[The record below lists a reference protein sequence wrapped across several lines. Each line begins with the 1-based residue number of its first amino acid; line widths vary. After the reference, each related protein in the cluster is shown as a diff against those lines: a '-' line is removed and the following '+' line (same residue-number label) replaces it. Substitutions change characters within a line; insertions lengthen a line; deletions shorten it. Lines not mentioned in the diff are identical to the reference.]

1 MAARWEIGSRNDV
14 TKGIMS
20 LGIMKKLLLA
30 ILATTAL
37 AACSDH
43 TIDATPNVAIGFG
56 NVATRAELS
65 DLENNGFGVWAFM
78 DNASVQNLLIMDNQK
93 VTFDTS
99 VNDWV
104 YSPVRYWVD
113 ESLFHFVATY
123 PYDANSEYYTLDAE
137 NKAVKLTVTETP
149 SQVDYLM
156 ATNETDTNNAGYN
169 TTVNLQFK
177 HLLTSVGLQIWRD
190 DVKHNADQMRVKSV
204 TLSNISKGGTY
215 TSETNLWSTNSDKV
229 TVEKVY
235 DEFSDTDNI
244 GAAQV
249 NVDGSLNTGGIP
261 ADPFGD
267 MLFIPQTLSASNSVS
282 LKIVYELKRQNAA
295 SWEEAEL
302 ETILP
307 DITWQPNRRY
317 TYNVVLSSVTDITI
331 YYIQTKVDPWGTPQ
345 VGGTVIIK

>member
-1 MAARWEIGSRNDV
+1 
-14 TKGIMS
+14 
-20 LGIMKKLLLA
+20 MKKLLLA
-30 ILATTAL
+30 IFATTAL

-56 NVATRAELS
+56 NVATRAELN
-65 DLENNGFGVWAFM
+65 DLKNNGFGVWAYM
-78 DNASVQNLLIMDNQK
+78 NNASVQNLLIMDNQK
-93 VTFDTS
+93 VTFDTN

-123 PYDANSEYYTLDAE
+123 PYDANGEYYTLDAE
-137 NKAVKLTVTETP
+137 NKAVKLTVTDTP

-156 ATNETDTNNAGYN
+156 ATNETDTNIAGYN

-177 HLLTSVGLQIWRD
+177 HLLTSVGLKIWRD
-190 DVKHNADQMRVKSV
+190 VGKHQNDQMRIKSV
-204 TLSNISKGGTY
+204 ALSNIYKGGTY
-215 TSETNLWSTNSDKV
+215 SSGISVWSTTNDKF
-229 TVEKVY
+229 TAEKVY
-235 DEFSDTDNI
+235 DVFSDTDNI

-249 NVDGSLNTGGIP
+249 NSDGSLETGGGGDP
-261 ADPFGD
+261 ANPFGD
-267 MLFIPQTLSASNSVS
+267 MLLIPQTLDASNSVS

-307 DITWQPNRRY
+307 DITWDPNRRY
-317 TYNVVLSSVTDITI
+317 TYNIVLSSVTDITI

>member
-1 MAARWEIGSRNDV
+1 
-14 TKGIMS
+14 
-20 LGIMKKLLLA
+20 MKKLLLA

-78 DNASVQNLLIMDNQK
+78 DNASVQNMLIMDNQK

-123 PYDANSEYYTLDAE
+123 PYDENGIYTLDAE

-156 ATNETDTNNAGYN
+156 ATNETDTNIAGYN

-190 DVKHNADQMRVKSV
+190 QGKHQNDQMRVKSV

-215 TSETNLWSTNSDKV
+215 TSETNDWSTNSDKLTLEMV
-229 TVEKVY
+229 NTNL
-235 DEFSDTDNI
+235 SDTDNI
-244 GAAQV
+244 GGAT
-249 NVDGSLNTGGIP
+249 NNNGSLETGGIP
-261 ADPFGD
+261 ANPFND
-267 MLFIPQTLSASNSVS
+267 MLLIPQTLSASNSVS